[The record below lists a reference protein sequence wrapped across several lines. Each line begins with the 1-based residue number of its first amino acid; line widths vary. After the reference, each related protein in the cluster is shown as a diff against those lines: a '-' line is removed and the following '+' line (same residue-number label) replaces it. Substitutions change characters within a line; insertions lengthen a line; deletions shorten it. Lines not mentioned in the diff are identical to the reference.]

1 MVPMVLMALWG
12 AFDFFLL
19 AAGGVMIAFSIL
31 WKAPDVFRNLIL
43 TEMDLTVGM
52 VLGILYAVTFII
64 SVGAIVQRNHVTIGL
79 VTLNWLLILD
89 TTFTVLFASV
99 LWFRTL
105 QEQDNFE
112 KVWVAAPAQARLTLQ
127 DQWRCCGYRNSTNME
142 IGGTVC
148 STFEVANSTIG
159 CMTQFTGQADELLS
173 QSFTT
178 IWGFTAITSCL
189 FISTLCVM
197 KKREETERFRKI
209 DAKRGGR
216 GFV

>member
-1 MVPMVLMALWG
+1 MVLMTLWG
-12 AFDFFLL
+12 ALDFFLL

-31 WKAPDVFRNLIL
+31 WKAPDAFRNLVL

-52 VLGILYAVTFII
+52 ILGILYAVTFII

-79 VTLNWLLILD
+79 VMLNWLLILD
-89 TTFTVLFASV
+89 TAFTVLFASV

-105 QEQDNFE
+105 DEQANFE
-112 KVWVAAPAQARLTLQ
+112 KVWIAAPAQSRLALQ
-127 DQWRCCGYRNSTNME
+127 DQWKCCGYRNGTNVE

-148 STFEVANSTIG
+148 STFEVANAATG
-159 CMTQFTGQADELLS
+159 CMDPFTNEADFLLDQA
-173 QSFTT
+173 FTT
-178 IWGFTAITSCL
+178 IWGFTAITACL

>member
-1 MVPMVLMALWG
+1 LMALWG

-31 WKAPDVFRNLIL
+31 WKAPDVFRNLVL
-43 TEMDLTVGM
+43 TEIDLNVGM

-64 SVGAIVQRNHVTIGL
+64 SVGAVVQRNHVTIGL
-79 VTLNWLLILD
+79 VILNWLLIFD
-89 TTFTVLFASV
+89 TVFTLIFASV

-105 QEQDNFE
+105 QEQDGFQR
-112 KVWVAAPAQARLTLQ
+112 VWIAAPAQARLALQ
-127 DQWRCCGYRNSTNME
+127 DQWKCCGYLNGTNIE

-148 STFEVANSTIG
+148 STFEVANATIG
-159 CMTQFTGQADELLS
+159 CMTQFINQADTLLEET
-173 QSFTT
+173 FTT
-178 IWGFTAITSCL
+178 IWGFTAITTCL
-189 FISTLCVM
+189 FIATLCVM

>member
-1 MVPMVLMALWG
+1 MALMAVWG
-12 AFDFFLL
+12 TVDFFLL

-31 WKAPDVFRNLIL
+31 WRAPDAFRNLVM

-52 VLGILYAVTFII
+52 VLGILYAVTFVV

-79 VTLNWLLILD
+79 VMLNWLLILD
-89 TTFTVLFASV
+89 TAFTVVFASV

-105 QEQDNFE
+105 QEEDNFE
-112 KVWVAAPAQARLTLQ
+112 KVWIAAPAQTRLTLQ
-127 DQWRCCGYRNSTNME
+127 DQWKCCGYRNSTNTE

-148 STFEVANSTIG
+148 ATSAVANTTIG
-159 CMTQFTGQADELLS
+159 CMNQFTAQADVILN
-173 QSFTT
+173 QTFTT
-178 IWGFTAITSCL
+178 IYGFTAVTTTL
-189 FISTLCVM
+189 FIATLCVM
-197 KKREETERFRKI
+197 KKRQETERFRRI

>member
-1 MVPMVLMALWG
+1 MVLMALWG
-12 AFDFFLL
+12 TFDFFLL

-31 WKAPDVFRNLIL
+31 WKAPDIFRNLVL
-43 TEMDLTVGM
+43 TDMDLTLGM
-52 VLGILYAVTFII
+52 VLGILYAVTFVI
-64 SVGAIVQRNHVTIGL
+64 SVGAVVQRNHVTIGL
-79 VTLNWLLILD
+79 VILNWLLIID

-105 QEQDNFE
+105 QEEVNFE
-112 KVWVAAPAQARLTLQ
+112 KVWIATSAQTRLTLQ
-127 DQWRCCGYRNSTNME
+127 DEWDCCGYRNGTNIE

-148 STFEVANSTIG
+148 STFNVANATIG
-159 CMTQFTGQADELLS
+159 CMNQFTGLADTLLNET
-173 QSFTT
+173 FTT

-189 FISTLCVM
+189 FIATLCVM
-197 KKREETERFRKI
+197 KKRQETERFRRI

>member
-1 MVPMVLMALWG
+1 MVSMVLMALWG

-31 WKAPDVFRNLIL
+31 WKAPDVFRNLVL
-43 TEMDLTVGM
+43 TDMDLTVGM
-52 VLGILYAVTFII
+52 LLGILYAVTFII

-79 VTLNWLLILD
+79 VILNWLLIFD
-89 TTFTVLFASV
+89 TAFTLLFASV
-99 LWFRTL
+99 LWFRAL
-105 QEQDNFE
+105 QEQANFE
-112 KVWVAAPAQARLTLQ
+112 QVWIAASAQARLTLQ
-127 DQWRCCGYRNSTNME
+127 DEWKCCGYRNGTNIE

-148 STFEVANSTIG
+148 STFDVANSTIG
-159 CMTQFTGQADELLS
+159 CMNQFTGLADDLLCET
-173 QSFTT
+173 FTT
-178 IWGFTAITSCL
+178 IWGFTAITTCL

-197 KKREETERFRKI
+197 KKRQETERFRKI